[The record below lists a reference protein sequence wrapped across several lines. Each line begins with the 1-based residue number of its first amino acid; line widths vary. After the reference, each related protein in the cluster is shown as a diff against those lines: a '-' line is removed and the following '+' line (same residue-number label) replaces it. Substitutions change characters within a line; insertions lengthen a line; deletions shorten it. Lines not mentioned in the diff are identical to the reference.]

1 VSIELASTSLVV
13 PTVSTKADSTVVF
26 TSETGR
32 RTRATAGESIELE
45 AGRYTM
51 DVSVDGRD
59 AATVGAYAAPLN
71 DLTIQRFV
79 DRDGNTGAITMGVNP
94 DLVSSEI
101 IEEMI
106 GGPVVSATIILTD
119 SAYRMMVEGAE
130 ASIMLEYTPETEEGR
145 IGFGEPTYGGE
156 GIDRRSPDAL
166 ISAHGL
172 DPREFDVLLPE
183 EIITVDTDAM
193 GAGIANETLLMI
205 DTMVAMG
212 EYLETLGRVHGFLG
226 GLVGSTIGGF
236 LGGVSAGPGGAW
248 VGGTAGGW
256 AGSEFEDAV
265 KALFR
270 DDDGDGIANGVDPDM
285 DGDGI
290 PNSEDDDIDGDGTPN
305 DEDDYPRNK
314 KKSITAESEGGVL
327 MLTDSPVADIGDA
340 DRTFDIQVDFILD
353 DLDALEDFGAMV
365 GGSY

>member
-51 DVSVDGRD
+51 DVRVDGRD
-59 AATVGAYAAPLN
+59 TATIGAYAAPLN
-71 DLTIQRFV
+71 DVTIQRHV
-79 DRDGNTGAITMGVNP
+79 DRDGNTGAITMGLNP
-94 DLVSSEI
+94 DLVNSEI

-119 SAYRMMVEGAE
+119 ARFRLLVAGTYE
-130 ASIMLEYTPETEEGR
+130 SIMLEYTPETGEGR

-156 GIDRRSPDAL
+156 GIDRRSPDDL

-172 DPREFDVLLPE
+172 DPREFDVLFPE
-183 EIITVDTDAM
+183 EIFTVDTDAL
-193 GAGIANETLLMI
+193 GAEIAAETLLMI
-205 DTMVAMG
+205 EAMLAMG
-212 EYLETLGRVHGFLG
+212 EYLDLLGRVSGWMGELAGTIAG
-226 GLVGSTIGGF
+226 GALAGLAGA
-236 LGGVSAGPGGAW
+236 SAGPAGAGALGAAGGM
-248 VGGTAGGW
+248 VGGKL
-256 AGSEFEDAV
+256 GSALEDWGRA
-265 KALFR
+265 
-270 DDDGDGIANGVDPDM
+270 D
-285 DGDGI
+285 
-290 PNSEDDDIDGDGTPN
+290 N
-305 DEDDYPRNK
+305 DEDGVPNWRDLWPNNPNK
-314 KKSITAESEGGVL
+314 GITAESEGGVL
-327 MLTDSPVADIGDA
+327 MLSDSPAVDIGDA